1 MEQGKQGMK
10 LFCLLTC
17 LVVSQATAAISVR
30 DDAGNIVTLQKPAQ
44 RVVSLAPH
52 VTEMLFAAGGGERV
66 VGVVKFSDYP
76 EAAKRIPQVGDNRQ
90 IDMER
95 VIALKPDL
103 LVVWL
108 HGSATRQLE
117 QLSKLGIPLFYS
129 EPRQLDGIADN
140 LIRIGQLLGTD
151 KQAQQAAAD
160 LRKQLASL
168 AAQYTNRPPVRMFY
182 QVWDKPLYTLN
193 GEHILSDSI
202 RLCGGKN
209 IFAEMAITAPNVGI
223 EAVLQED
230 PEAIISGDQRN
241 QTGGGVNLWKPY
253 TTMTAVR
260 RGNLF
265 SINAD
270 LLNRASPRLIAGT
283 AAICEKLEQA
293 RQHRKSVP

>member
-1 MEQGKQGMK
+1 MEQGKQVMK
-10 LFCLLTC
+10 LFCLLAC

-90 IDMER
+90 IDMKR

-241 QTGGGVNLWKPY
+241 QTGGGVNLEKPY

>member
-1 MEQGKQGMK
+1 MK
-10 LFCLLTC
+10 LFCLLAC

-209 IFAEMAITAPNVGI
+209 IFAGMAITAPNVGI

-265 SINAD
+265 SINGD

>member
-1 MEQGKQGMK
+1 MEQGKQVMK
-10 LFCLLTC
+10 LFCLLAC

-76 EAAKRIPQVGDNRQ
+76 EAAKRISQVGDHRQ

-108 HGSATRQLE
+108 HGSAARQLE

-140 LIRIGQLLGTD
+140 LIRIGHLLGTA
-151 KQAQQAAAD
+151 KEAQQAAAD

-168 AAQYTNRPPVRMFY
+168 TAQYTNRPPVRMFY

-209 IFAEMAITAPNVGI
+209 IFAGMAIKAPSVGI

>member
-1 MEQGKQGMK
+1 MGQGMK
-10 LFCLLTC
+10 LFCLLAC

-44 RVVSLAPH
+44 RVISLAPH

-108 HGSATRQLE
+108 HGSAARQLE
-117 QLSKLGIPLFYS
+117 QLRKLGIPLFYS

-140 LIRIGQLLGTD
+140 LIRLGQLLGTD
-151 KQAQQAAAD
+151 KEAQQAAVD
-160 LRKQLASL
+160 VRKQLAGL
-168 AAQYTNRPPVRMFY
+168 AAQYANRSPVRTFY

-209 IFAEMAITAPNVGI
+209 IFAGMTIAAPNVGI

-241 QTGGGVNLWKPY
+241 QTGGGVSLWRPY

-265 SINAD
+265 SIDGD

-283 AAICEKLEQA
+283 AAMCEKLEQA
-293 RQHRKSVP
+293 RQHRKSQP